1 MDPIEM
7 RRDGAEILQ
16 PVLTPHGF
24 IFEPGEVGKGSG
36 GLFAQGAFV
45 RGNRR
50 LGFSTRQS
58 LGLVEYRVGSRILA
72 HEDYMRVVAGR
83 GNHAYPGFSEDPLD
97 GFRHLVSDLER
108 FASVFLGGTDIEF
121 DALVAQAQSSRPNG
135 GFRSLVNPRA
145 S

>member
-1 MDPIEM
+1 M

-16 PVLTPHGF
+16 PVLTPRGF
-24 IFEPGEVGKGSG
+24 IFEPGEIGKGSG
-36 GLFAQGAFV
+36 GPFAQGAFV

-50 LGFSTRQS
+50 LGFSTRHS

-83 GNHAYPGFSEDPLD
+83 GNHAYPGFSEDPVD
-97 GFRHLVSDLER
+97 GFRHLASDLER
-108 FASVFLGGTDIEF
+108 FASVFLGGTDAEF
-121 DALVAQAQSSRPNG
+121 DALVARAQSSRPNG
-135 GFRSLVNPRA
+135 GCRSLVNPRP